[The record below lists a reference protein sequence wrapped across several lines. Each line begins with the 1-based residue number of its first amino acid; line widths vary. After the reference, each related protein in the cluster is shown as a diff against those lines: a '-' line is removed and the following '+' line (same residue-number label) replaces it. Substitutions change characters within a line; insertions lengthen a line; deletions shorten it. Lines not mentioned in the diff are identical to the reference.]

1 MGGALDEDA
10 EPRGRNEVS
19 GASLRGVLEAFLR
32 RMRFRGYVVGRGAPA
47 MRGLERRDRLF
58 EGRISLIVC
67 REATSIVVDRN
78 LGGGR
83 EGLNWADR
91 RHWRSPE

>member
-1 MGGALDEDA
+1 MRLEKYVGGALDEA
-10 EPRGRNEVS
+10 PEPRGRNDVS

-32 RMRFRGYVVGRGAPA
+32 RMRLRGYVVGRAAPA

-67 REATSIVVDRN
+67 REATSIVVDKN
-78 LGGGR
+78 LRGGG
-83 EGLNWADR
+83 GKD
-91 RHWRSPE
+91 